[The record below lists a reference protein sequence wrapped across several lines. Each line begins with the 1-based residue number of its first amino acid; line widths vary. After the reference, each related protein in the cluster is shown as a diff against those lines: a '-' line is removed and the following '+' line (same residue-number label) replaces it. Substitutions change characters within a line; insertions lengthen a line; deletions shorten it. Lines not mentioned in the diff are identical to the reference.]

1 MKHIGLAGGPSV
13 SHPFSLDFRVFIY
26 KRRHWSSSSA
36 LPSQSASWEED
47 EKRTPVGKKGIG
59 KVLGKRE
66 SLAGPGTWTEPSVM
80 DEQWGQKNRS

>member
-13 SHPFSLDFRVFIY
+13 SHPFSLDIRVFIY
-26 KRRHWSSSSA
+26 KRRPWSSSSA
-36 LPSQSASWEED
+36 LPSQLASWEGD

-59 KVLGKRE
+59 KAPGKRE
-66 SLAGPGTWTEPSVM
+66 SLASPGAWPEPSVI

>member
-1 MKHIGLAGGPSV
+1 MKHIRLAGGPLV

-26 KRRHWSSSSA
+26 KRKHWSSSSA

-59 KVLGKRE
+59 KAPGKRE
-66 SLAGPGTWTEPSVM
+66 SLAKSSGPGCNGESSFLSCW
-80 DEQWGQKNRS
+80 Q

>member
-1 MKHIGLAGGPSV
+1 MKHIRLAGGPLV

-47 EKRTPVGKKGIG
+47 EKRTQVGKKGIG
-59 KVLGKRE
+59 KAPGKRK

-80 DEQWGQKNRS
+80 DKQWGQKNRS